1 MSHPPRCACWWALI
15 CAVYQFTSSSCSV
28 PRNTPLAGPPQAT
41 RVRRPARTAHSCH
54 APAPGAAASTR
65 SELRHALHTA
75 RTRPPR
81 DTRTPHLRR
90 RAHPPEPAAT
100 CVATAFVPSPAIT
113 ARRCAGGFSPS
124 STTSLSAQVTQKEA
138 QGGIDKVVQALRRD
152 RSAKTELGNLT
163 KVNNVL
169 GFGSPKP
176 NELAV
181 RFNASFQKG
190 GMGPFGLGQTNESE
204 GRGTMVGQVKASI
217 DISTG
222 KVISCSVF
230 RDLGYG
236 RAYEMKC

>member
-1 MSHPPRCACWWALI
+1 MKRSSLAALFAI
-15 CAVYQFTSSSCSV
+15 
-28 PRNTPLAGPPQAT
+28 
-41 RVRRPARTAHSCH
+41 
-54 APAPGAAASTR
+54 
-65 SELRHALHTA
+65 ALSA
-75 RTRPPR
+75 
-81 DTRTPHLRR
+81 LG
-90 RAHPPEPAAT
+90 
-100 CVATAFVPSPAIT
+100 CVAFAPSQAIS

-124 STTSLSAQVTQKEA
+124 STSLSAQVTQKEA

-190 GMGPFGLGQTNESE
+190 GMGRMAKAMPFGLGQTNESE

>member
-1 MSHPPRCACWWALI
+1 MPR
-15 CAVYQFTSSSCSV
+15 VVSKDRRS
-28 PRNTPLAGPPQAT
+28 QAT
-41 RVRRPARTAHSCH
+41 M
-54 APAPGAAASTR
+54 TR
-65 SELRHALHTA
+65 SSLALLFA
-75 RTRPPR
+75 IALPVFGGC
-81 DTRTPHLRR
+81 
-90 RAHPPEPAAT
+90 A
-100 CVATAFVPSPAIT
+100 AFVPSSAVT

-190 GMGPFGLGQTNESE
+190 GMGRMAKAMPFGLGQTNESE

-217 DISTG
+217 DTNTG
-222 KVISCSVF
+222 KVTSCSVF